1 MLKLLIASSLYLT
14 IIGCSSTKEN
24 KNELDEEKIEQE
36 EIVEQNPDIYRKKFE
51 EGIDLIARGNEPFW
65 YLEIDFEK
73 AMRFTSLTDIS
84 ELNTPPVEGVRSE
97 DADVTLYHSITEA
110 GELSVIVRAMDCQD
124 NMSGEQFTHTVKV
137 QAKRSV
143 DSVFA
148 EFTGCGK
155 YLKDD

>member
-1 MLKLLIASSLYLT
+1 
-14 IIGCSSTKEN
+14 
-24 KNELDEEKIEQE
+24 
-36 EIVEQNPDIYRKKFE
+36 DIYRTKFE

-84 ELNTPPVEGVRSE
+84 ELSTPPVEGVRSE

-110 GELSVIVRAMDCQD
+110 GELSVIVRAVDCQD
-124 NMSGEQFTHTVKV
+124 DMSGEQFTHTVSV
-137 QAKRSV
+137 QVKRSIDTV
-143 DSVFA
+143 LT
-148 EFTGCGK
+148 EFIGCGK